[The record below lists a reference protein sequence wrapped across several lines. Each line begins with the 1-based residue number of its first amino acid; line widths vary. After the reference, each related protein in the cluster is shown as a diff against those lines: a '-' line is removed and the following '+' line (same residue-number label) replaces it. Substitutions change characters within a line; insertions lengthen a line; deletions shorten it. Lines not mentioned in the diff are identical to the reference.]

1 MKNTFHLVSRFP
13 WKNNHLPPTHSK
25 HTDTHTHTHN
35 FILLILLSSSS
46 TILLLIQHPH
56 HPLKSHQSHRIRRKR
71 SHKTRHKPP
80 PIPLPSTF
88 PIHGPRSIP
97 PREKFPLGIQ
107 SIRHD
112 SLLHHIRGITTQP
125 KNLRGQPA
133 CPEVDGGCAQFC
145 SALELGCEDV
155 VGGPP
160 EEKGGAED
168 EGGGETVVDS
178 SDAVLGVD
186 FAETVNGS
194 GVLSLGFG
202 G

>member
-1 MKNTFHLVSRFP
+1 M
-13 WKNNHLPPTHSK
+13 
-25 HTDTHTHTHN
+25 
-35 FILLILLSSSS
+35 
-46 TILLLIQHPH
+46 
-56 HPLKSHQSHRIRRKR
+56 
-71 SHKTRHKPP
+71 
-80 PIPLPSTF
+80 
-88 PIHGPRSIP
+88 
-97 PREKFPLGIQ
+97 
-107 SIRHD
+107 
-112 SLLHHIRGITTQP
+112 
-125 KNLRGQPA
+125 
-133 CPEVDGGCAQFC
+133 
-145 SALELGCEDV
+145 GCEDV